1 MPDLTLARI
10 LPYFLPLTFLDYLAM
25 DITGQ
30 RNKAS
35 REQLAILRHLNREAV
50 RYVAFGD
57 FALNALEQTRTIG
70 HIQLWID
77 PTKENIQRL
86 NRSIQAMY
94 GPRNATS
101 VPVEVA
107 ETPEMRRILTL
118 GTGQV
123 RVNLYPVVAGFKPG
137 QFEEVFG
144 RAMKGQATMIR
155 PTGQFDG
162 SVAYRQLGLND
173 LYQNVRASNSYHRAW
188 NVELVER
195 FAQER
200 NLTLTTDVPGS
211 SAFDT
216 RQSNAPRPER
226 IIRNFDQIRDDLDL
240 ELVLQH
246 YGYQVDT
253 KKSQPSSPWRI
264 YETGAQGD
272 KQRLAVAALQGHKTK
287 IFVDLNDPVNFRG
300 DLFKFMEKMEH
311 GNYRHIFEVVDRIT
325 MTDGYAQEKAQ
336 IPPLRQIPE
345 SYFLKDTLLREQELQ
360 HRYNIGPLTNTN
372 YLNSRSLTL
381 DTLYSPE
388 FDSRIKNTPY
398 QKEEKIIINTA
409 FPLYARDG
417 RIVSLDVRNST
428 YKAFPEGERGEAIWH
443 SNRFYATQKDI
454 TLTDGTA
461 LPVGTVGTAFR
472 TPDNQR
478 IIFHVVDPSAS
489 DQRIELPVAMAK
501 EVLREQPANRLV
513 VTESAVDALSFKQL
527 NPEQEGERRLYIAT
541 AGQPGGRQVGFIQ
554 EKLRENPVAQLVIAQ
569 DGDNPGLRFAINY
582 VGLDHPAENPDLK
595 IKPYITYSAPARSAL
610 READTSERAVLTSQP
625 GNSVTGPKS
634 VSSAEKPVEEGT
646 RELLGTN
653 RLTLEVRY
661 PIGEN
666 AQVGQEQNEQFI
678 SKLTGDLNLFI
689 RKYDYNNDSTDK
701 ENKVLEFQRESL
713 LDLSSN
719 RVVTRTV
726 IHFPNDSVLLGK
738 VLNQLTKEVETRQG
752 QQLYQVVRPT
762 RQQKDFNDVLQTRNG
777 QPLPASHNLRLGEP
791 PQIKP
796 FNKAGQGVGQA
807 AQPQAKEATTDQTIT
822 SPSEST
828 DQLTKKGPSKRMG

>member
-1 MPDLTLARI
+1 
-10 LPYFLPLTFLDYLAM
+10 M

-35 REQLAILRHLNREAV
+35 REQLAIIRHLNRESV
-50 RYVAFGD
+50 RYMAFGD

-77 PTKENIQRL
+77 PTKENLERL
-86 NRSIQAMY
+86 NKSIDTMY

-101 VPVEVA
+101 VPLSVA
-107 ETPEMRRILTL
+107 DQPEMRRILTL

-123 RVNLYPVVAGFKPG
+123 RVNLYPAIAGFKAN
-137 QFEEVFG
+137 QFDDAFG

-162 SVAYRQLGLND
+162 SVAYRQLGIND

-188 NVELVER
+188 NIELIER
-195 FAQER
+195 YAQQR
-200 NLTLTTDVPGS
+200 NLTLTTETSVSPS
-211 SAFDT
+211 VNK
-216 RQSNAPRPER
+216 RQPER
-226 IIRNFDQIRDDLDL
+226 INRNFDQIRDELDL
-240 ELVLQH
+240 EMVLQH
-246 YGYQVDT
+246 YGYRVDT
-253 KKSQPSSPWRI
+253 KKSQPNSPWRI
-264 YETGAQGD
+264 YETGVQGD

-300 DLFKFMEKMEH
+300 DIFKFMEKMEY

-325 MTDGYAQEKAQ
+325 MKDGYAQEKAQ
-336 IPPLRQIPE
+336 LPALRQIPE
-345 SYFLKDTLLREQELQ
+345 NYFLKDTLLREQDLQ
-360 HRYNIGPLTNTN
+360 QRYNIGPLTNTN

-388 FDSRIKNTPY
+388 FDGRIKNTAY
-398 QKEEKIIINTA
+398 QKEDKTIVNTA

-454 TLTDGTA
+454 TLTDGSL
-461 LPVGTVGTAFR
+461 LPTGTVGTAFR

-478 IIFHVVDPSAS
+478 IIFHISGQTNS
-489 DQRIELPVAMAK
+489 DQRVELPIAMAK
-501 EVLREQPANRLV
+501 DSLREQPANRIV
-513 VTESAVDALSFKQL
+513 ITESAIDALSFKQL

-554 EKLRENPVAQLVIAQ
+554 DKLKENPLSQLVIAQ

-582 VGLDHPAENPDLK
+582 MGLEHPAENPDLK
-595 IKPYITYSAPARSAL
+595 IKPYITYSSPARSAL
-610 READTSERAVLTSQP
+610 REETTSEKIDLASQLKGSETGANP
-625 GNSVTGPKS
+625 VTLSGKF
-634 VSSAEKPVEEGT
+634 VEEGT
-646 RELLGTN
+646 KELLGTN
-653 RLTLEVRY
+653 RLTLEVRS
-661 PIGEN
+661 PAKEN
-666 AQVGQEQNEQFI
+666 AQTGQQQNEQFI
-678 SKLTGDLNLFI
+678 GKLINDLNLFI
-689 RKYDYNNDSTDK
+689 KKYDYNNDPSDK
-701 ENKVLEFQRESL
+701 ENKVVEFQRESL
-713 LDLSSN
+713 LDSACN

-738 VLNQLTKEVETRQG
+738 VLNQLTKEVENRQG
-752 QQLYQVVRPT
+752 QPLYQVVRPS

-777 QPLPASHNLRLGEP
+777 QPLPTSHNLRIGDP
-791 PQIKP
+791 PKIVP
-796 FNKAGQGVGQA
+796 FNQAGESISQQRRQQSQLPTKQEVPGIMKQSGQ
-807 AQPQAKEATTDQTIT
+807 E
-822 SPSEST
+822 ESSIN
-828 DQLTKKGPSKRMG
+828 KGPSRRIG

>member
-1 MPDLTLARI
+1 
-10 LPYFLPLTFLDYLAM
+10 M
-25 DITGQ
+25 DVTGQ

-35 REQLAILRHLNREAV
+35 REQLAILRHLNRESV

-70 HIQLWID
+70 HIQLWIG
-77 PTKENIQRL
+77 PTKENIERL
-86 NRSIQAMY
+86 NKSIDTMY
-94 GPRNATS
+94 GPRNATAI
-101 VPVEVA
+101 PVEVA
-107 ETPEMRRILTL
+107 DKPEMRRMLTL

-123 RVNLYPVVAGFKPG
+123 RVNLYPAIAGFKPD
-137 QFEEVFG
+137 QFDDAFG

-162 SVAYRQLGLND
+162 SVAYRQLGVND

-195 FAQER
+195 YAQQR
-200 NLTLTTDVPGS
+200 NLTLTTDASVSPS
-211 SAFDT
+211 VNK
-216 RQSNAPRPER
+216 RQPER
-226 IIRNFDQIRDDLDL
+226 INRNFDQIRDELDL
-240 ELVLQH
+240 EMVLQH
-246 YGYQVDT
+246 YGYRVDT
-253 KKSQPSSPWRI
+253 KKSQPNSPWRI
-264 YETGAQGD
+264 YETGVQGD

-300 DLFKFMEKMEH
+300 DIFKFMEKMEH

-325 MTDGYAQEKAQ
+325 MKDGYAQEKAQ
-336 IPPLRQIPE
+336 IPSLRQIPE
-345 SYFLKDTLLREQELQ
+345 NYFLKDTLLREQDLQ
-360 HRYNIGPLTNTN
+360 QRYNISPLTNTN

-388 FDSRIKNTPY
+388 FDGRIKNTEY
-398 QKEEKIIINTA
+398 QKEGKTIVNTA

-443 SNRFYATQKDI
+443 SNRFYTTQKDI
-454 TLTDGTA
+454 ALTDGTQ
-461 LPVGTVGTAFR
+461 LPAGTTGTAFR

-478 IIFHVVDPSAS
+478 IIFHISGQMAS
-489 DQRIELPVAMAK
+489 DQRVELPLTMAK
-501 EVLREQPANRLV
+501 DMLREQPANRIV
-513 VTESAVDALSFKQL
+513 VTESAIDALSFKQL
-527 NPEQEGERRLYIAT
+527 NPEQEGERRLYIST

-554 EKLRENPVAQLVIAQ
+554 DKLKENPLAQLVIAQ

-582 VGLDHPAENPDLK
+582 IGLDHPAENPDLK

-610 READTSERAVLTSQP
+610 REDVAGERVDLASQLKGAETGAKP
-625 GNSVTGPKS
+625 VTIT
-634 VSSAEKPVEEGT
+634 EKPTEEGT
-646 RELLGTN
+646 KELLGTN

-666 AQVGQEQNEQFI
+666 AQRGQQQNEQFI
-678 SKLTGDLNLFI
+678 GKLINDLNLFI
-689 RKYDYNNDSTDK
+689 RKYDYNNDPADK

-713 LDLSSN
+713 FDSASD

-738 VLNQLTKEVETRQG
+738 VLNHLAKEVETRQG
-752 QQLYQVVRPT
+752 QPLYQVVRPT

-777 QPLPASHNLRLGEP
+777 QPLPATHNLRIGEP
-791 PQIKP
+791 PKIAP
-796 FNKAGQGVGQA
+796 FNKAGESVSQRQQQSPEGVSVNQSVS
-807 AQPQAKEATTDQTIT
+807 QTDK
-822 SPSEST
+822 PSEPENNP
-828 DQLTKKGPSKRMG
+828 TKKGPSKRIG

>member
-1 MPDLTLARI
+1 
-10 LPYFLPLTFLDYLAM
+10 M
-25 DITGQ
+25 DVTGQ

-35 REQLAILRHLNREAV
+35 REQLAILRHLNRESV
-50 RYVAFGD
+50 RYVVFGD

-77 PTKENIQRL
+77 PTKENIERL
-86 NRSIQAMY
+86 NKSIDTMY
-94 GPRNATS
+94 GPRNATA

-107 ETPEMRRILTL
+107 DKPEMRRMLTL

-123 RVNLYPVVAGFKPG
+123 RVNLYPAIAGFKPD
-137 QFEEVFG
+137 QFEDAFG

-162 SVAYRQLGLND
+162 SVAYRQLGVND

-188 NVELVER
+188 NIELVER
-195 FAQER
+195 YAQQR
-200 NLTLTTDVPGS
+200 NLPLQRPDLTTDTSV
-211 SAFDT
+211 SAAVNK
-216 RQSNAPRPER
+216 RQPER
-226 IIRNFDQIRDDLDL
+226 INRNFDQIRDELDL
-240 ELVLQH
+240 EMVLQH
-246 YGYQVDT
+246 YGYRVDT
-253 KKSQPSSPWRI
+253 KKSQPNSPWRI
-264 YETGAQGD
+264 YETGAPGD

-287 IFVDLNDPVNFRG
+287 IFVDLNDSVNFRG
-300 DLFKFMEKMEH
+300 DIFKFMEKMEH

-325 MTDGYAQEKAQ
+325 MKDGYAQEKAK
-336 IPPLRQIPE
+336 IPSLRQIPE
-345 SYFLKDTLLREQELQ
+345 NYFLKDTLLREQDLQ
-360 HRYNIGPLTNTN
+360 QRYNIGPLTNTN

-388 FDSRIKNTPY
+388 FDGRIKNTAY
-398 QKEEKIIINTA
+398 QKEGKTIINTA

-443 SNRFYATQKDI
+443 SNRFYTTQKDI
-454 TLTDGTA
+454 TLTDGTQ
-461 LPVGTVGTAFR
+461 LPLGTAGTAYR

-478 IIFHVVDPSAS
+478 IIFHISGQVAN
-489 DQRIELPVAMAK
+489 DQRVELPLTMAK
-501 EVLREQPANRLV
+501 DVLREQPANRVV
-513 VTESAVDALSFKQL
+513 VTESAIDALSFKQL

-554 EKLRENPVAQLVIAQ
+554 DKLKENPSAQLVIAQ

-582 VGLDHPAENPDLK
+582 IGLEHPAENPDLK

-610 READTSERAVLTSQP
+610 REDVAGDWVNLASKLSGAETGAKPLTL
-625 GNSVTGPKS
+625 
-634 VSSAEKPVEEGT
+634 AEKPVEEGT
-646 RELLGTN
+646 KELLGTN

-666 AQVGQEQNEQFI
+666 AQVGQQQNEQFI
-678 SKLTGDLNLFI
+678 GKLINDLNLFI
-689 RKYDYNNDSTDK
+689 RKYDYNNDPADK
-701 ENKVLEFQRESL
+701 ESKVVEFQRESL
-713 LDLSSN
+713 FDSTSN

-738 VLNQLTKEVETRQG
+738 VLNYLTKEIETRQG
-752 QQLYQVVRPT
+752 HQLYQVVRPT

-777 QPLPASHNLRLGEP
+777 QPLPATHNLRIGEP
-791 PQIKP
+791 PKIVP
-796 FNKAGQGVGQA
+796 FNKAGELVGQ
-807 AQPQAKEATTDQTIT
+807 QQHQQREGTSAKQGIPDADK
-822 SPSEST
+822 SPEQ
-828 DQLTKKGPSKRMG
+828 DPALPKKGPSKRM

>member
-1 MPDLTLARI
+1 
-10 LPYFLPLTFLDYLAM
+10 M
-25 DITGQ
+25 DVTGQ

-35 REQLAILRHLNREAV
+35 REQLAILRHLNRESV

-77 PTKENIQRL
+77 PTKENIERL
-86 NRSIQAMY
+86 NKSIDNMY
-94 GPRNATS
+94 GPRNATA

-107 ETPEMRRILTL
+107 DKPEMRRMLTL

-123 RVNLYPVVAGFKPG
+123 RVNLYPAIAGFKAD
-137 QFEEVFG
+137 QFDDIFG

-162 SVAYRQLGLND
+162 SVAYRQLGVND

-188 NVELVER
+188 NVELIER
-195 FAQER
+195 FAQQQ
-200 NLTLTTDVPGS
+200 NLTLTTAT
-211 SAFDT
+211 SASPAVNK
-216 RQSNAPRPER
+216 RQPER
-226 IIRNFDQIRDDLDL
+226 INRNFDQIRDELDL
-240 ELVLQH
+240 EMVLQH
-246 YGYQVDT
+246 YGYRVDT
-253 KKSQPSSPWRI
+253 KKSQPNSPWRI

-300 DLFKFMEKMEH
+300 DIFKFMEKMEH

-325 MTDGYAQEKAQ
+325 MKDGYAQEKAQ
-336 IPPLRQIPE
+336 IPSLRQIPE
-345 SYFLKDTLLREQELQ
+345 NYFLKDTVLREQDLQ
-360 HRYNIGPLTNTN
+360 QRYNIGPLTNTN

-388 FDSRIKNTPY
+388 FDGRIKNTAY
-398 QKEEKIIINTA
+398 QKEGKTIINTA

-443 SNRFYATQKDI
+443 SNRFYTTQKDI
-454 TLTDGTA
+454 PLTDGTQ
-461 LPVGTVGTAFR
+461 LPAGTPGTAFR
-472 TPDNQR
+472 TPNNQQ
-478 IIFHVVDPSAS
+478 IIFHISAQVAS
-489 DQRIELPVAMAK
+489 DQRVELSLPMAK
-501 EVLREQPANRLV
+501 EVLRAQSATRIV
-513 VTESAVDALSFKQL
+513 VTESAIDALSFKQL

-554 EKLRENPVAQLVIAQ
+554 DKLTENPLAQLVVAQ

-582 VGLDHPAENPDLK
+582 IGLEHPAENPDLK
-595 IKPYITYSAPARSAL
+595 IKPYVTYSAPARSAL
-610 READTSERAVLTSQP
+610 REDAASERVNLTSQLS
-625 GNSVTGPKS
+625 SVETGAKP
-634 VSSAEKPVEEGT
+634 VAITEKLVEEGT
-646 RELLGTN
+646 KELLGTN
-653 RLTLEVRY
+653 RLMLEVRY
-661 PIGEN
+661 PIGKN
-666 AQVGQEQNEQFI
+666 AQIGQQQNEQFI
-678 SKLTGDLNLFI
+678 GKLINDLSLFI
-689 RKYDYNNDSTDK
+689 RKYDYNNDPADK
-701 ENKVLEFQRESL
+701 ESKVLEFQRESL
-713 LDLSSN
+713 LDSSRN

-738 VLNQLTKEVETRQG
+738 VMNHLTKEVETRQG

-777 QPLPASHNLRLGEP
+777 QPLPATHNLRIGEP
-791 PQIKP
+791 PKIIP
-796 FNKAGQGVGQA
+796 FNKAGESVAQRLQNSPEGMSVKQGS
-807 AQPQAKEATTDQTIT
+807 PEANK
-822 SPSEST
+822 PSEQEPASP
-828 DQLTKKGPSKRMG
+828 KKGPSKRL